1 MTEASTVPQKLLLF
15 RLAGKRLS
23 ALGTLKIREI
33 MPTQRLT
40 RIPHSHPAVM
50 GTMNFR
56 GSAVPVIDMAAAV
69 GYPPLDAEAHKSASI
84 IVTDI
89 QRQEIGFLVRSVDR
103 IVEANWK
110 QVQAPPRAL
119 GDQAFITGVLQLGDE
134 LIQLLDVELLLAR
147 VYPESLRSA
156 PAQLTDIERETLR
169 VQRILVVD
177 DSQVARRQLAD
188 ALKRE
193 NIPYEVTGNGQ
204 TALEIITQANRD
216 QKPVTILVSDI
227 EMPGMDGYELTFHLR
242 DDSAMHQPYII
253 LHTSLNSEMS
263 VSYARQ
269 VGANEALTKF
279 DAEELLHAMLRGTDH
294 AIEPA
299 RAALR

>member
-1 MTEASTVPQKLLLF
+1 MTEGRSVPQKLLLF
-15 RLAGKRLS
+15 RLAGNRLS

-33 MPTQRLT
+33 LTLQRLT
-40 RIPHSHPAVM
+40 QIPQSHPAVI

-69 GYPPLDAEAHKSASI
+69 GYPALDAETRKTASI

-89 QRQEIGFLVRSVDR
+89 QRQEIGFLVRGVDR
-103 IVEANWK
+103 IVETDWK

-119 GDQAFITGVLQLGDE
+119 GDQAFVTGLLQIDDDLV
-134 LIQLLDVELLLAR
+134 QLMDVELLLAR
-147 VYPESLRSA
+147 VYPESMHTP
-156 PAQLTDIERETLR
+156 PAQLTDLERETLR
-169 VQRILVVD
+169 EQRILLVD
-177 DSQVARRQLAD
+177 DSKVARRQLAD
-188 ALKRE
+188 ALDRE

-204 TALEIITQANRD
+204 TALDMLMQANHD

-242 DDSAMHQPYII
+242 DDRSIHQPFVI

-263 VSYARQ
+263 VSYAQQ

-279 DAEELLHAMLRGTDH
+279 DAEELLGAMLRGTRTE
-294 AIEPA
+294 AV
-299 RAALR
+299 

>member
-1 MTEASTVPQKLLLF
+1 MTEASAVPQKLLLF
-15 RLAGKRLS
+15 RLAGNRLS

-33 MPTQRLT
+33 MPIQRLT
-40 RIPHSHPAVM
+40 QIPHSHPAVM

-69 GYPPLDAEAHKSASI
+69 GYPALDAEARKTASI

-119 GDQAFITGVLQLGDE
+119 GDQAFITGLLQIDNDLV
-134 LIQLLDVELLLAR
+134 QLMDVELLLAR
-147 VYPESLRSA
+147 VYPESMRAKPS
-156 PAQLTDIERETLR
+156 QLTDLERETLR
-169 VQRILVVD
+169 EQRILMVD
-177 DSQVARRQLAD
+177 DSQVARRQLAE
-188 ALKRE
+188 ALDRE

-204 TALEIITQANRD
+204 TALDKIVAAN
-216 QKPVTILVSDI
+216 QEQSPVNILVSDI

-242 DDSAMHQPYII
+242 DDRSMHQPYVI

-263 VSYARQ
+263 VSYAQQ

-279 DAEELLHAMLRGTDH
+279 DAEELLHAMLRGAGRSTTVSEQ
-294 AIEPA
+294 A
-299 RAALR
+299 

>member
-1 MTEASTVPQKLLLF
+1 MTEGSAVPQKLLLF
-15 RLAGKRLS
+15 RLAGNRLS

-33 MPTQRLT
+33 MPLQRLT
-40 RIPHSHPAVM
+40 QIPRSHPAVI
-50 GTMNFR
+50 GTMSFR
-56 GSAVPVIDMAAAV
+56 GAAVPVIDMASAV
-69 GYPPLDAEAHKSASI
+69 GYPALDAEARKTASI

-89 QRQEIGFLVRSVDR
+89 QRQVIGFLVRGVDR

-119 GDQAFITGVLQLGDE
+119 GDQAFVTGLLQIDNDLV
-134 LIQLLDVELLLAR
+134 QLMDVELLLAR
-147 VYPESLRSA
+147 VYPESMDSP
-156 PAQLTDIERETLR
+156 PAQLTDLERETLR
-169 VQRILVVD
+169 EQRILLVD

-188 ALKRE
+188 ALERE

-204 TALEIITQANRD
+204 KALDKMLQANRD
-216 QKPVTILVSDI
+216 QHPVTILVSDI
-227 EMPGMDGYELTFHLR
+227 EMPGMDGYELTFHMR
-242 DDSAMHQPYII
+242 DDRSVHQPYVI

-279 DAEELLHAMLRGTDH
+279 DAEELLQAMLRGTTTE
-294 AIEPA
+294 AV
-299 RAALR
+299 

>member
-1 MTEASTVPQKLLLF
+1 MSEGNAVPQKLLLF
-15 RLAGKRLS
+15 RLAGSRLS

-33 MPTQRLT
+33 MTLQRLT
-40 RIPHSHPAVM
+40 QIPHSHPAVI

-69 GYPPLDAEAHKSASI
+69 GYPALTHEERKTASI

-119 GDQAFITGVLQLGDE
+119 GDQAFVTGLLQIDNDLV
-134 LIQLLDVELLLAR
+134 QLMDVELLLAR
-147 VYPESLRSA
+147 VYPESLHSP
-156 PAQLTDIERETLR
+156 PAQLTDLERETLR
-169 VQRILVVD
+169 EQRILLVD

-188 ALKRE
+188 ALDRE

-204 TALEIITQANRD
+204 TALDMMIQAN
-216 QKPVTILVSDI
+216 QEQHPVTILVSDI

-242 DDSAMHQPYII
+242 DDRSVRQPYVI

-279 DAEELLHAMLRGTDH
+279 DAEELLRAMLRGTRH
-294 AIEPA
+294 ETA
-299 RAALR
+299 

>member
-1 MTEASTVPQKLLLF
+1 MTEGSAATQKLLLF

-33 MPTQRLT
+33 MPIQRLT
-40 RIPHSHPAVM
+40 QLPQSHPAVI

-56 GSAVPVIDMAAAV
+56 GSALPVIDMAAAV
-69 GYPPLDAEAHKSASI
+69 GYPALDAEDRKSASI

-119 GDQAFITGVLQLGDE
+119 GDQAFVTGLLQIDSDLV
-134 LIQLLDVELLLAR
+134 QLMDVELLLAR
-147 VYPESLRSA
+147 VYPGSMHSN
-156 PAQLTDIERETLR
+156 PPQLNDPEREILR
-169 VQRILVVD
+169 EQRILVVD

-188 ALKRE
+188 ALDRE

-204 TALEIITQANRD
+204 TALDKMIEGNRD
-216 QKPVTILVSDI
+216 QNPVTILVSDI

-242 DDSAMHQPYII
+242 DDRSMHQPYVI

-263 VSYARQ
+263 VSYAQQ

-279 DAEELLHAMLRGTDH
+279 DADELLQAMLRGTSD
-294 AIEPA
+294 
-299 RAALR
+299 AAHQQPGH

>member
-1 MTEASTVPQKLLLF
+1 MSEGNAVPQKLLLF
-15 RLAGKRLS
+15 RMAGNRLS

-33 MPTQRLT
+33 MTLQRLT
-40 RIPHSHPAVM
+40 QIPQSHPAVI

-56 GSAVPVIDMAAAV
+56 GSAVPVIDMASAV
-69 GYPPLDAEAHKSASI
+69 GYPALDAEERKTASI

-119 GDQAFITGVLQLGDE
+119 GAQAFVTGLLQIGNE
-134 LIQLLDVELLLAR
+134 LVQLMDVELLLAR
-147 VYPESLRSA
+147 VYPESMHSV
-156 PAQLTDIERETLR
+156 PPQLTDLDRETLR
-169 VQRILVVD
+169 EQRILLVD

-188 ALKRE
+188 TLDRE

-204 TALEIITQANRD
+204 TALDMMIQGNQEQN
-216 QKPVTILVSDI
+216 PVTILVSDI

-242 DDSAMHQPYII
+242 DDRSMHQPFVI

-263 VSYARQ
+263 VSYAQQ

-279 DAEELLHAMLRGTDH
+279 DAEELLQAMLRGTQ
-294 AIEPA
+294 AN
-299 RAALR
+299 AA

>member
-1 MTEASTVPQKLLLF
+1 MTEGSAVPQKLLLF
-15 RLAGKRLS
+15 RLAGNRLS

-33 MPTQRLT
+33 LTLQRLT
-40 RIPHSHPAVM
+40 QIPHSHPAVI

-69 GYPPLDAEAHKSASI
+69 GYPPLDAEARKTASI

-89 QRQEIGFLVRSVDR
+89 QRQEIGFLVRGVDR
-103 IVEANWK
+103 IVETDWK

-119 GDQAFITGVLQLGDE
+119 GDQAFVTGLLQIDDGLV
-134 LIQLLDVELLLAR
+134 QLMDVELLLAR
-147 VYPESLRSA
+147 VYPESMHS
-156 PAQLTDIERETLR
+156 PPPQLTDLERETLR
-169 VQRILVVD
+169 EQHILLVD

-188 ALKRE
+188 ALDRE

-204 TALEIITQANRD
+204 TALDMMMKANQDR
-216 QKPVTILVSDI
+216 KPVTILVSDI

-242 DDSAMHQPYII
+242 DDRSVHQPYVI

-279 DAEELLHAMLRGTDH
+279 DAEELLQAMLRGTRTE
-294 AIEPA
+294 AV
-299 RAALR
+299 

>member
-1 MTEASTVPQKLLLF
+1 MTEASAVPQKLLLF
-15 RLAGKRLS
+15 RLAGNRLS

-33 MPTQRLT
+33 MPIQRLT
-40 RIPHSHPAVM
+40 QIPHSHPAVM

-69 GYPPLDAEAHKSASI
+69 GYPALDAEARKTASI

-119 GDQAFITGVLQLGDE
+119 GDQAFITGLLQIDNDLV
-134 LIQLLDVELLLAR
+134 QLMDVELLLAR
-147 VYPESLRSA
+147 VYPESMRA
-156 PAQLTDIERETLR
+156 NPTQLTDLERETLR
-169 VQRILVVD
+169 EQRILVVD

-188 ALKRE
+188 ALDRE

-204 TALEIITQANRD
+204 TALDKITQGNRD
-216 QKPVTILVSDI
+216 QNPVTILVSDI

-242 DDSAMHQPYII
+242 DDRSMHQPYII

-263 VSYARQ
+263 VSYAQQ

-279 DAEELLHAMLRGTDH
+279 DAEELLHAMLRGASH
-294 AIEPA
+294 SAVVSE
-299 RAALR
+299 

>member
-1 MTEASTVPQKLLLF
+1 MTEGSAVPQKLLLF

-33 MPTQRLT
+33 MPMPRLT
-40 RIPHSHPAVM
+40 QLPQSHPAVV

-69 GYPPLDAEAHKSASI
+69 GYPRLSAEDRKTASI

-89 QRQEIGFLVRSVDR
+89 QRQEIGFLVRAVDR

-119 GDQAFITGVLQLGDE
+119 GDQAFVTGLLQIDNDLV
-134 LIQLLDVELLLAR
+134 QLMDVELLLAR
-147 VYPESLRSA
+147 VYPESMNSA
-156 PAQLTDIERETLR
+156 PTQLTDLERETLR
-169 VQRILVVD
+169 EQRILLVD

-188 ALKRE
+188 ALDRE
-193 NIPYEVTGNGQ
+193 SIPYEVTGNGQ
-204 TALEIITQANRD
+204 TALDMMIRANQD
-216 QKPVTILVSDI
+216 QNPVTILVSDI

-242 DDSAMHQPYII
+242 DDRSLRQPFVI

-263 VSYARQ
+263 VSYAQQ

-279 DAEELLHAMLRGTDH
+279 DAEELLEAMLRGSKT
-294 AIEPA
+294 PA
-299 RAALR
+299 V

>member
-1 MTEASTVPQKLLLF
+1 MTEGSAVPQKLLLF
-15 RLAGKRLS
+15 RLFGNRLS

-33 MPTQRLT
+33 MTLQRVTQ
-40 RIPHSHPAVM
+40 IPQSHPAVI

-69 GYPPLDAEAHKSASI
+69 GYPPLDAEARKTASI

-89 QRQEIGFLVRSVDR
+89 QRQEIGFLVRAVDR
-103 IVEANWK
+103 IVETDWK

-119 GDQAFITGVLQLGDE
+119 GDQAFVTGLLQIDDDLV
-134 LIQLLDVELLLAR
+134 QLMDVELLLAR
-147 VYPESLRSA
+147 VYPESMNSP
-156 PAQLTDIERETLR
+156 PAQLTDLERETLR
-169 VQRILVVD
+169 EQHILLVD

-188 ALKRE
+188 ALDRE

-204 TALEIITQANRD
+204 TALDMMMQANHDR
-216 QKPVTILVSDI
+216 KPVSILVSDI
-227 EMPGMDGYELTFHLR
+227 EMPGMDGYELSFHLR
-242 DDSAMHQPYII
+242 DDRSVHQPYVI

-279 DAEELLHAMLRGTDH
+279 DAEELLQAMLRGTRTE
-294 AIEPA
+294 AV
-299 RAALR
+299 

>member
-1 MTEASTVPQKLLLF
+1 MTEASAVPQKLLLF
-15 RLAGKRLS
+15 RLAGNRLS

-33 MPTQRLT
+33 MPIQRLT
-40 RIPHSHPAVM
+40 QIPHSHPAVM

-69 GYPPLDAEAHKSASI
+69 GYPALDAEARKTASI

-119 GDQAFITGVLQLGDE
+119 GDQAFITGLLQIDNDLV
-134 LIQLLDVELLLAR
+134 QLMDVELLLAR
-147 VYPESLRSA
+147 VYPESMRA
-156 PAQLTDIERETLR
+156 NPTQLTDLERETLR
-169 VQRILVVD
+169 EQRILVVD

-188 ALKRE
+188 ALDRE

-204 TALEIITQANRD
+204 TALDKMVQGNRD
-216 QKPVTILVSDI
+216 QNPVTILVSDI

-242 DDSAMHQPYII
+242 DDRSMHQPYVI

-263 VSYARQ
+263 VSYAQQ

-279 DAEELLHAMLRGTDH
+279 DAEELLHAMLRGASHSTT
-294 AIEPA
+294 ASEQV
-299 RAALR
+299 

>member
-1 MTEASTVPQKLLLF
+1 MSEGNAVPQKLLLF
-15 RLAGKRLS
+15 RLAGNRLS

-33 MPTQRLT
+33 MPLQRLT
-40 RIPHSHPAVM
+40 QIPQSHPAVI
-50 GTMNFR
+50 GTMSFR
-56 GSAVPVIDMAAAV
+56 GAAVPVIDMAAAV
-69 GYPPLDAEAHKSASI
+69 GYPALDAESRKHASI

-89 QRQEIGFLVRSVDR
+89 QRQVIGFLVRGVDR

-119 GDQAFITGVLQLGDE
+119 GDQAFVTGLLQIDNDLV
-134 LIQLLDVELLLAR
+134 QLMDVELLLAR
-147 VYPESLRSA
+147 VYPESMDSP
-156 PAQLTDIERETLR
+156 PAQLTDLERETLR
-169 VQRILVVD
+169 EQRILLVD

-188 ALKRE
+188 ALDRE

-204 TALEIITQANRD
+204 TALDKMIQANQEQR
-216 QKPVTILVSDI
+216 PVTILVSDI

-242 DDSAMHQPYII
+242 DDRSIHQPYVI

-279 DAEELLHAMLRGTDH
+279 DAEELLQAMLRGTTTE
-294 AIEPA
+294 AT
-299 RAALR
+299 